1 MPNNSV
7 NNKRIAK
14 NTMMLYLRMFL
25 LLGISL
31 YTSRVVLQVLGVED
45 YGVYNAVGGF
55 VAMFG
60 MLSSTL
66 SGAISRF
73 ITVELGKGNKE
84 RLRMVFSTSLKV
96 QLLMSVVVAIL
107 AEIIG
112 IWFFY
117 NKMQI
122 PDCSFRIH

>member
-1 MPNNSV
+1 MPESAV

-14 NTMMLYLRMFL
+14 NTVMLYFRMFL

-66 SGAISRF
+66 SGAISRY
-73 ITVELGKGNKE
+73 
-84 RLRMVFSTSLKV
+84 
-96 QLLMSVVVAIL
+96 L
-107 AEIIG
+107 A
-112 IWFFY
+112 
-117 NKMQI
+117 QI
-122 PDCSFRIH
+122 ENIKR